1 MPANE
6 TFNVANEIA
15 NKGVERMTKLGELNM
30 RVFERLMAR
39 QMDAANLCMEHGVR
53 VMKLVT
59 ESKGYND
66 LVKGQADAAKEL
78 NERLLAESKANVS
91 LAGQVR
97 DDYRVWFEKN
107 LADVS
112 ADLRKALPVAA

>member
-6 TFNVANEIA
+6 TINVANEIA
-15 NKGVERMTKLGELNM
+15 NKGIERLTSLSELNM
-30 RVFERLMAR
+30 RVFERLIAR

-59 ESKGYND
+59 ESKGYNE
-66 LVKGQADAAKEL
+66 LVKGQAEAAKEL
-78 NERLLAESKANVS
+78 SERLLTESKTNAS
-91 LAGQVR
+91 LAGEVR

-107 LADVS
+107 LADAS
-112 ADLRKALPVAA
+112 ADLRKAVPAAA